1 MLEVLSRYQ
10 GHEIGRQKLSK
21 IVPEM
26 WYELHLPFL
35 LFRSSDFHT
44 SLVRTIILN
53 LIFPPSFPSFFP
65 HFLSSSYHISFDF
78 ILFIWYKLPSL
89 YYNFIL
95 ALLQYGAWEWP

>member
-1 MLEVLSRYQ
+1 
-10 GHEIGRQKLSK
+10 
-21 IVPEM
+21 M

-53 LIFPPSFPSFFP
+53 LIFLPSFPSFSLP
-65 HFLSSSYHISFDF
+65 HFLSSSYHISSDL
-78 ILFIWYKLPSL
+78 ILFIWYQLPSL

-95 ALLQYGAWEWP
+95 ALLQFGAWERPESVK